1 MGDISNIF
9 NALLHGNVRFT
20 NYGPG
25 SILAVLFIL
34 SPIIATFVVGAKKG
48 RGWAGVT
55 FFVSWCVWIGLVY
68 AMAQGHWG
76 FYAPA
81 ADLSLILPLAS

>member
-1 MGDISNIF
+1 MEEF
-9 NALLHGNVRFT
+9 MKALLSGNIKVT

-25 SILAVLFIL
+25 GVLTALFIL
-34 SPIIATFVVGAKKG
+34 SPLIATFLVGRKFG
-48 RGWAGVT
+48 RGWAGLT